1 MRAVRVGRPGR
12 RAKASDRAW
21 QRSRHAGLRWA
32 AWGTAI
38 GAVVGLVGWPPAAW
52 LAEAIDQASGGH
64 LQLADAAGT
73 IWSGDAVLMLTGGAG
88 SRDAAALP
96 GRLQWSLRPAWGG
109 LSLRA
114 RHACCLEREL
124 GLDLSIGWNGSSLR
138 YAPAPAAAG
147 PATSVGRW
155 PAAWLAGLGTPW
167 NTLQPGGT
175 LRLSSPG
182 LQLQWSGRQ
191 LHAEGELVL
200 DVDDLASRVSPLPVL
215 GSYRVLLRG
224 RAGADEASID
234 LATREG
240 SLLLSGQGRW
250 NADGLRFRG
259 EARAAPG
266 QETVLSNLLNI
277 IGRRQGA
284 LSVISIG

>member
-1 MRAVRVGRPGR
+1 MKAVRFARVGRLAPVT
-12 RAKASDRAW
+12 DRDW
-21 QRSRHAGLRWA
+21 RRSRRLGLRWA
-32 AWGTAI
+32 ALGAVI
-38 GAVVGLVGWPPAAW
+38 GAIVGVVGWPPAAW
-52 LAEAIDQASGGH
+52 LAEAIDQASGGR
-64 LQLADAAGT
+64 LLLADATGT
-73 IWSGDAVLMLTGGAG
+73 VWSGEAVLMLAGGAG

-96 GRLQWSLRPAWGG
+96 GRLQWSLRPALRG

-124 GLDLSIGWNGSSLR
+124 AVDLSIGWNGSALR
-138 YAPAPAAAG
+138 FVPPAAAEG
-147 PATSVGRW
+147 LATSVGHW

-182 LQLQWSGRQ
+182 LQLQWSGRR

-200 DVDDLASRVSPLPVL
+200 DIDDLSSRVSPLPAL
-215 GSYRVLLRG
+215 GSYRVQLRG
-224 RAGADEASID
+224 GAGGDEASVD

-240 SLLLSGQGRW
+240 ALLLSGRGRW
-250 NADGLRFRG
+250 TADGLHFRG